1 MSRRG
6 WLLFL
11 AMGLIWGIPYLLI
24 KVAVT
29 GGLTPA
35 GLVLLRTGIGAA
47 ILLPLAARGG
57 GLRSLL
63 PHWKTVLIYTV
74 IEVTLP
80 WGLLSDAERRLSS
93 SLTGLLL
100 GAVPLIGAA
109 ITLLPGGSA
118 DRLDLR
124 RGIGLLV
131 GFGGVA
137 ALIGLDISG
146 GDLVAAGEM
155 ALVSLGYAIGPIIIS
170 RRLAGVSVVSVVA
183 ISLAITALLYLPI
196 GVSQLPAHL
205 PATPVL
211 LAVAVL
217 GVICTAIAFPVFF
230 ALIAEVGPTRAQM
243 ITYVNPAVAIGL
255 GLVVLG
261 EALTAGKVVGFAL
274 ILGGLLLASGRRQ
287 SARVGLPAEAAAP

>member
-1 MSRRG
+1 M
-6 WLLFL
+6 
-11 AMGLIWGIPYLLI
+11 
-24 KVAVT
+24 
-29 GGLTPA
+29 
-35 GLVLLRTGIGAA
+35 
-47 ILLPLAARGG
+47 
-57 GLRSLL
+57 
-63 PHWKTVLIYTV
+63 
-74 IEVTLP
+74 
-80 WGLLSDAERRLSS
+80 
-93 SLTGLLL
+93 
-100 GAVPLIGAA
+100 PLIGAA